1 MKPKPQFSSSKAL
14 CMVKNTAEF
23 VGAKVLAKHLRGY
36 NRATQGLR
44 KKKGLELKHHGFI
57 EG

>member
-1 MKPKPQFSSSKAL
+1 
-14 CMVKNTAEF
+14 MVKNTAEF